1 MLVSLISLLLLALSV
16 YLLIKSKPNLF
27 LLELMQ
33 EVFGER
39 KGIQANFADKSK
51 DEQTCKPNPSEKN

>member
-1 MLVSLISLLLLALSV
+1 MLVSLICLLLLAIAV
-16 YLLIKSKPNLF
+16 YFLIKSKPNLF

-39 KGIQANFADKSK
+39 KESQTDYVDQSK
-51 DEQTCKPNPSEKN
+51 HERTCKSNPIEKN